1 MNTTAARVLG
11 GDHVSSDAHRNA
23 GECGIS
29 HPDGDFID
37 IGAVMDVEVESAD
50 VIRLI
55 MQYLKENN
63 LHRTLAMLQEETTVS
78 LHTVDS
84 IDSFIADI
92 TNGHWDIVLLS
103 IQYLKLPDKLLID
116 LYEQIVLELIELGEL
131 GAAQCLLKQT
141 DPMIMLK
148 HTQPERYSHTETLL
162 TKPYF
167 DSEKA
172 YPAGSSK
179 EKRRQAIAQAFAG
192 EVCLVPPSRLMALLG
207 QGRIC
212 EGALYRLQETKALRQ
227 FGSLAMLSLKW
238 QQHQG
243 LLPPG
248 MSLQLFRGKGAL
260 KDMEEERF
268 PTQLS
273 RLIKFGPKSHVE
285 CARFSPDGQYLITGS
300 VDGFIEVWN
309 FSTGKIRKDLKY
321 QAQDNFMM
329 MDEAV
334 LCLAVSHESDMVA
347 SGAQDGKIQVWRIL
361 NGQCLRKFERAHGK
375 AVTCVCFNK
384 DSSQLLSASFDQI
397 IRLHGLK
404 SGKMLKEF
412 IGHKAHVNDVIFS
425 HGGQH
430 VISASADGT
439 VKIWSMKTMDCTHTM
454 KTPAIPEGT
463 DITVNNVALV
473 PKTPDHFV
481 VCNRTNTVVV
491 TNIHGQ
497 VMRSFCLG
505 VREGAEFVCCTLS
518 PRGEWIYCVGEDYVL
533 YCFSTITGKLE
544 RTLTIHEKDVIGI
557 THHPHQ
563 NLIATYSDDGLLK
576 LWKP

>member
-1 MNTTAARVLG
+1 
-11 GDHVSSDAHRNA
+11 
-23 GECGIS
+23 
-29 HPDGDFID
+29 
-37 IGAVMDVEVESAD
+37 
-50 VIRLI
+50 

-63 LHRTLAMLQEETTVS
+63 LHRTLATLQEETTVS

-92 TNGHWDIVLLS
+92 TDGHWDVVLLA

-116 LYEQIVLELIELGEL
+116 LYEQVVLELIELKEL
-131 GAAQCLLKQT
+131 GAARCLLTQT

-148 HTQPERYSHTETLL
+148 HTQPERYSKLETLL
-162 TKPYF
+162 TSQHF
-167 DSEKA
+167 DANEAMFLVVNSVPLQA
-172 YPAGSSK
+172 YPEGTTK
-179 EKRRQAIAQAFAG
+179 EKRRQAIAQAMTT
-192 EVCLVPPSRLMALLG
+192 EVSVVPPSRLMALLG
-207 QGRIC
+207 QLWLPASEASLLRLLFLSQGRIC

-227 FGSLAMLSLKW
+227 FGSLAVLSLKW

-248 MSLQLFRGKGAL
+248 MSIDLFRGKAMM
-260 KDMEEERF
+260 KDLEEERF

-300 VDGFIEVWN
+300 VDGFIEVWD
-309 FSTGKIRKDLKY
+309 FTSGKISKDLKY
-321 QAQDNFMM
+321 QDQDNFMV

-334 LCLAVSHESDMVA
+334 LCLAVSHDTEMVA
-347 SGAQDGKIQVWRIL
+347 SGAQDGKIQLWRIH
-361 NGQCLRKFERAHGK
+361 NGQCLRKFERAHSK
-375 AVTCVCFNK
+375 AVTCICFSK
-384 DSSQLLSASFDQI
+384 DNSQLLSASFDHT

-412 IGHKAHVNDVIFS
+412 QGHTSCINDIAFS
-425 HGGQH
+425 HNGH
-430 VISASADGT
+430 YVISASADGT
-439 VKIWSMKTMDCTHTM
+439 VKIWNAKTTECTNTI
-454 KTPAIPEGT
+454 KTPDVPEGT
-463 DITVNNVALV
+463 DVTVNNVVLV
-473 PKTPDHFV
+473 PRNPEHFV

-491 TNIHGQ
+491 MNIHGQ
-497 VMRSFCLG
+497 VLRSFSSG
-505 VREGAEFVCCTLS
+505 VREGGDFVCCTLS

-533 YCFSTITGKLE
+533 YSFSTITGKLE
-544 RTLTIHEKDVIGI
+544 RSLTVHEKDVIGI

-563 NLIATYSDDGLLK
+563 NLIATYSEDGLLK

>member
-1 MNTTAARVLG
+1 MEL
-11 GDHVSSDAHRNA
+11 
-23 GECGIS
+23 
-29 HPDGDFID
+29 
-37 IGAVMDVEVESAD
+37 DVETAD

-63 LHRTLAMLQEETTVS
+63 LHRTLAALQEETTVS

-84 IDSFIADI
+84 IESFIGDI
-92 TNGHWDIVLLS
+92 NNGQWDIVLLA

-116 LYEQIVLELIELGEL
+116 LYEQVVLELIELKEL
-131 GAAQCLLKQT
+131 GAAHCLLTQT

-148 HTQPERYSHTETLL
+148 HTQPERYTKLETLL
-162 TKPYF
+162 TNPYF
-167 DSEKA
+167 DPNEA
-172 YPAGSSK
+172 YPDGSSK
-179 EKRRQAIAQAFAG
+179 EKRRQAIAQALAG
-192 EVCLVPPSRLMALLG
+192 EVSVVPPSRLMALLG

-227 FGSLAMLSLKW
+227 FGSLAVLSLKW

-248 MSLQLFRGKGAL
+248 MSIDLFRGKAMM
-260 KDMEEERF
+260 KDLDEERF

-300 VDGFIEVWN
+300 VDGFIEVWD
-309 FSTGKIRKDLKY
+309 FTTGKICKDLKY

-334 LCLAVSHESDMVA
+334 LCLAVSHDTEMVA
-347 SGAQDGKIQVWRIL
+347 SGAQDGKIQLWRIH
-361 NGQCLRKFERAHGK
+361 NGQCLRRFEKAHNK
-375 AVTCVCFNK
+375 AVTCICFSR
-384 DSSQLLSASFDQI
+384 DSSQLLSASFDHT

-412 IGHKAHVNDVIFS
+412 RGHTSCINDVTFS
-425 HGGQH
+425 HNGQYI
-430 VISASADGT
+430 ISASADGT
-439 VKIWSMKTMDCTHTM
+439 VKIWNAKTTDCTNTI
-454 KTPAIPEGT
+454 KTPDVPEGA
-463 DITVNNVALV
+463 DITVNNVVLV
-473 PKTPDHFV
+473 PRNPEHFV

-491 TNIHGQ
+491 MNIHGQ
-497 VMRSFCLG
+497 VLRSFSSA
-505 VREGAEFVCCTLS
+505 VREGGDFVCCTLS

-533 YCFSTITGKLE
+533 YSFSTITGKLE
-544 RTLTIHEKDVIGI
+544 RTLTVHEKDVIGI

>member
-1 MNTTAARVLG
+1 
-11 GDHVSSDAHRNA
+11 
-23 GECGIS
+23 
-29 HPDGDFID
+29 
-37 IGAVMDVEVESAD
+37 MDLEVESAD

-63 LHRTLAMLQEETTVS
+63 LHRTLAMLQEETAVS

-84 IDSFIADI
+84 IDSFISDI
-92 TNGHWDIVLLS
+92 NNGQWDIVLLA
-103 IQYLKLPDKLLID
+103 IQYLKLPDKLLIE

-131 GAAQCLLKQT
+131 GAARCLLKQT

-148 HTQPERYSHTETLL
+148 HTQPERYSHLETLL
-162 TKPYF
+162 SKPYF
-167 DSEKA
+167 ESQEA
-172 YPAGSSK
+172 YPVDSSK
-179 EKRRQAIAQAFAG
+179 EKRRLAIAQAFAG

-207 QGRIC
+207 Q
-212 EGALYRLQETKALRQ
+212 
-227 FGSLAMLSLKW
+227 SLKW

-248 MSLQLFRGKGAL
+248 MSLELFRGKGAL

-309 FSTGKIRKDLKY
+309 FTTGKIRK
-321 QAQDNFMM
+321 
-329 MDEAV
+329 
-334 LCLAVSHESDMVA
+334 VSIYSSTRHFI
-347 SGAQDGKIQVWRIL
+347 KIIFEGSRDTEDWSNDVWRIL
-361 NGQCLRKFERAHGK
+361 NGTCLNRIERAHSK

-384 DSSQLLSASFDQI
+384 DSSQLLSGSFDQT

-412 IGHKAHVNDVIFS
+412 RGHTAHINDVIFS
-425 HGGQH
+425 HEGQH

-439 VKIWSMKTMDCTHTM
+439 VKVWSMKTMDCTHTI
-454 KTPAIPEGT
+454 KTPDIPDGT
-463 DITVNNVALV
+463 DITVNSVVLV
-473 PKTPDHFV
+473 PKTPEHFV

-497 VMRSFCLG
+497 VMRSFCSG
-505 VREGAEFVCCTLS
+505 VREGADFVCCTLS

-544 RTLTIHEKDVIGI
+544 RTLTVHEKDVVGI

-563 NLIATYSDDGLLK
+563 NLIATYSEDGLLK